1 MPGSGQSLFLLL
13 LLGVPLPAQVASRAE
28 EIEAARQEK
37 AKHPAPADTSKLEQ
51 ALLAIKEK
59 KLVERFTAGVAGFRV
74 KFGGL
79 VSGSGFALGPEYL
92 RRDLADGG
100 VIVRASA
107 SASAKRYQLFDVQ
120 LTFPKLARQRLFVD
134 LYSVHRNFPGV
145 NYYGPGPD
153 SRKTGRS
160 NFRLEDTAY
169 ALTAGAKPVRHLSVG
184 GTLGYLQVNVGPG
197 TDPRFVSTE
206 KIFAPASTPGIDR
219 QSDFLRNGLFAQ
231 YDYRDNPGGPR
242 KGGNYLFRYT
252 WNSDRALDLHSFR
265 RMDLEVQQYIPFYNL
280 RRVIALRGKSIL
292 TYAGSGQR
300 VPFYLQPT
308 LGGSEDLRGFRPF
321 RFYDD
326 NLVALN
332 AEYRWESFSGL
343 DMALFA
349 DGGKVF
355 PRRAQWNLKDLEADA
370 GFGFRFNVRNSV
382 FMRID
387 VGFSHEGFQLWLKF
401 NNVF

>member
-1 MPGSGQSLFLLL
+1 MLGSAGWVILLL
-13 LLGVPLPAQVASRAE
+13 LLGWPLPAQVTSRAQE
-28 EIEAARQEK
+28 TEAARQEK
-37 AKHPAPADTSKLEQ
+37 SRRLAPEESPKIERV
-51 ALLAIKEK
+51 LLTVKEK
-59 KLVERFTAGVAGFRV
+59 RLVERFTSGVAGFRV
-74 KFGGL
+74 AVGGL

-92 RRDLADGG
+92 RRDLSDGR

-107 SASAKRYQLFDVQ
+107 RASLKRYQLYDVQ
-120 LTFPKLARQRLFVD
+120 LTFPKLYHRKLSVD
-134 LYSVHRNFPGV
+134 LYAVHRNSPRID
-145 NYYGPGPD
+145 YYGPGPD

-160 NFRLEDTAY
+160 DYRLEDTSY
-169 ALTAGAKPVRHLSVG
+169 DLTAGVKPLRHLSVG
-184 GTLGYLQVNVGPG
+184 GSLGFLQVNVGPG
-197 TDPRFVSTE
+197 ADPRFVSTE
-206 KIFAPASTPGIDR
+206 KIYTPASTPGIDN
-219 QSDFLRNGLFAQ
+219 QSDFLRGGIFAQ

-252 WNSDRALDLHSFR
+252 WNSDRVLALHSFR
-265 RMDLEVQQYIPFYNL
+265 RMDLEVQQYIPFFNL
-280 RRVIALRGKSIL
+280 RRVIALRGKSVL
-292 TYAGSGQR
+292 TYAGDGQR

-326 NLVALN
+326 NLVVMN

-343 DMALFA
+343 DMVVFA

-355 PRRAQWNLKDLEADA
+355 HQRAQWNLKDLEGSA
-370 GFGFRFNVRNSV
+370 GFGFRFNVRNNV

-387 VGFSHEGFQLWLKF
+387 TGFSHEGFQLWLKF